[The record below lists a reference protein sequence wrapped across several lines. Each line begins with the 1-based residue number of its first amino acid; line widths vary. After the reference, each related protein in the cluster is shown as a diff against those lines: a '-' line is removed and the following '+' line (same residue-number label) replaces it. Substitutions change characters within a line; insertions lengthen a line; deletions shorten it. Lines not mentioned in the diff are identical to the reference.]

1 MLPGIGMR
9 LRTAPLALALAASFA
24 ASQAASHTDAGPDA
38 GNAEGG
44 GWFARLIGPA
54 VEFQRQANAEI
65 ALHMS
70 ALERGDD
77 LGAFFLGMAIAF
89 AYGSIHAFGP
99 GHGKFVIVS
108 YFLGREARVMRGV
121 VMAAQ
126 VAIVHVIAA
135 VVVVWLADIVLK
147 AGFGVGLSEVPG
159 LRAGSF
165 LIIVGIGVYML
176 YSAVRAS
183 LAPSAGAHGHHTHHH
198 HGHGHHHH
206 HDGHHHGQDSGGGA
220 EGGLLALAA
229 GMAPCP
235 GAVLIMLYAVANGMI
250 VPGFLLVAAM
260 SLGIGLSICILGV
273 GAILA
278 RQTAMRV
285 MERAG
290 GNRGLGALRHGM
302 NYAGAVFVTLV
313 GLASFM
319 ALMQAPPG

>member
-9 LRTAPLALALAASFA
+9 LRMASLALALAASFA
-24 ASQAASHTDAGPDA
+24 APEAASHTDARPDA

-77 LGAFFLGMAIAF
+77 LGAFLLGMAIAF

-135 VVVVWLADIVLK
+135 VAVVWLADIVLK

-176 YSAVRAS
+176 YAAVRAS
-183 LAPSAGAHGHHTHHH
+183 LGPDAGAHGHH
-198 HGHGHHHH
+198 HGHHHH
-206 HDGHHHGQDSGGGA
+206 HHHGGGRA

>member
-9 LRTAPLALALAASFA
+9 LRMAPLALALAASFA
-24 ASQAASHTDAGPDA
+24 ASQAGSHTDAGPDA

-77 LGAFFLGMAIAF
+77 LGAFLLGMAIAF

-99 GHGKFVIVS
+99 GHGKFVIIS
-108 YFLGREARVMRGV
+108 YFLGRDARVMRGV

-176 YSAVRAS
+176 YAAVRVS
-183 LAPSAGAHGHHTHHH
+183 LGPDAGAHGHHHGHHHHH

-206 HDGHHHGQDSGGGA
+206 HGGGRA

-290 GNRGLGALRHGM
+290 GNRGLGAFRHGM

-319 ALMQAPPG
+319 ALMRAPPG

>member
-9 LRTAPLALALAASFA
+9 LRMAPLALALAASFA
-24 ASQAASHTDAGPDA
+24 ASQAGSHTDAGPDA

-77 LGAFFLGMAIAF
+77 LGAFLLGLAIAF

-99 GHGKFVIVS
+99 GHGKFVIIS
-108 YFLGREARVMRGV
+108 YFLGRDARVMRGV

-165 LIIVGIGVYML
+165 LIIVAIGVYML
-176 YSAVRAS
+176 YAAVRAS
-183 LAPSAGAHGHHTHHH
+183 LGPDAGAHGHHHHH

-206 HDGHHHGQDSGGGA
+206 GHHHHHGGGRA

>member
-1 MLPGIGMR
+1 MLPGTGMR
-9 LRTAPLALALAASFA
+9 LRTAPLALALAASFTA
-24 ASQAASHTDAGPDA
+24 PEAASHTEAGTDA
-38 GNAEGG
+38 GNEEGG
-44 GWFARLIGPA
+44 GRFARLFGLA

-70 ALERGDD
+70 ALERGGD
-77 LGAFFLGMAIAF
+77 LGAFFLGLAVAF

-108 YFLGREARVMRGV
+108 YFLGRDARVMRGV

-126 VAIVHVIAA
+126 VAVVHVIAA
-135 VVVVWLADIVLK
+135 VAVVWLADIVLK
-147 AGFGVGLSEVPG
+147 AGFGTGLSEVPG
-159 LRAGSF
+159 LRAASF
-165 LIIVGIGVYML
+165 LIIVAIGLYML

-183 LAPSAGAHGHHTHHH
+183 LGAGARGHRHH
-198 HGHGHHHH
+198 HGHGGHR
-206 HDGHHHGQDSGGGA
+206 HDGSGHRHHHGSGGA

-290 GNRGLGALRHGM
+290 GNRGLGALRHTM
-302 NYAGAVFVTLV
+302 NYAGAAFVTLV
-313 GLASFM
+313 GLASFA